1 MQDDYGNQIPT
12 LPQMWERMNQFQD
25 ELKNNTE
32 ATTRVENNTAELI
45 QTFHDFKGAVKV
57 LTWIGKIAIPF
68 TAIAAL
74 IITLKSGISPK

>member
-12 LPQMWERMNQFQD
+12 LPQMWERMNEFQT

-32 ATTRVENNTAELI
+32 VTTRIENNTAELI
-45 QTFHDFKGAVKV
+45 QTFHDFKGAFKV
-57 LTWIGKIAIPF
+57 LTWIGKLAIPF

-74 IITLKSGISPK
+74 IITIKSGISPK